1 MFLFLTGVERLVS
14 GLDIRYFCI
23 LAHMRSPRYGYT
35 VYPVHLGG
43 PGLKDD
49 GMDCPVAGSLGR
61 TVSRLR
67 QRDDRPAGEP
77 RGGGY

>member
-1 MFLFLTGVERLVS
+1 MDV
-14 GLDIRYFCI
+14 
-23 LAHMRSPRYGYT
+23 H
-35 VYPVHLGG
+35 PVHLGG

>member
-1 MFLFLTGVERLVS
+1 MY
-14 GLDIRYFCI
+14 I
-23 LAHMRSPRYGYT
+23 
-35 VYPVHLGG
+35 HLGV

-67 QRDDRPAGEP
+67 QRNGQAGPASHAAVVIDAII
-77 RGGGY
+77 